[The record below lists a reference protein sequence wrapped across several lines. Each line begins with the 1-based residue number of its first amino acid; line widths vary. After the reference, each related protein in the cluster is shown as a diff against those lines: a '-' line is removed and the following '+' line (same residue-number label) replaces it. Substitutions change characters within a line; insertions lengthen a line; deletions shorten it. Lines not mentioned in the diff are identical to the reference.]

1 MRKEPINILLVEDDP
16 GMQLLVRR
24 ILTDSRMLSKYD
36 LEIAENLSAA
46 EDCINNKKFD
56 NILLDL
62 ELPDSSGVNTVRSL
76 RKTVN
81 SIPIIVVSACCDEN
95 ISTQVIKEGA
105 DHFLAKGASFR
116 DTLARSID
124 CSIERNA
131 CKQSKDE
138 ACHDGLPVDEER
150 YSEMSAKIKLL
161 EAQLRGV
168 PETLAQENKDANEL
182 EELFKNLRMDHR
194 AIFDSVPAMIWYR
207 DLEGEILR
215 VNKLA
220 ADSVGMPA
228 RELIGKKY
236 YEMFPDGA
244 EESHKKDKE
253 VIKTG
258 EGVFGDMREYKR
270 DGNTRW
276 AIVDRI
282 PYYHNDKIAGVI
294 IFAQDI
300 TERKMAEDHLKV
312 AKYDLEDHNRQL
324 EDAAERANLLVEAAT
339 VADQA
344 KSEFM
349 ANMSHEIRTPMNSI
363 IGFSDLLADENMT
376 DEQNDYVHTIQ
387 RSASNLMVL
396 INDILDFSKIEAGR
410 ITTEIVETNLSE
422 ILSDIRDSMSVAA
435 KQRGIEFAVK
445 IEEGT
450 PKVIMTD
457 PHRLRQCLINLVGNA
472 IKFTDEGHVHI
483 KVSCIDNGTEHM
495 INFNVEDTG
504 IGIAAEKSETIFEPF
519 SQAEASTTRKYG
531 GTGLGL
537 TITKRIAEL
546 LNGKLRFISEPGEG
560 TVFSLLIPAGV
571 DVNADAASEPESCDE
586 RGPVE
591 QAGKVSFSGKVLV
604 VDDDT
609 TNQLLMNL
617 ILRNVGLDVEL
628 ADSGRRGIDLA
639 RTEDYDLIIMDL
651 QMPDMN
657 GFDAITE
664 IRSQQID
671 TPVIAA
677 TADTRESTPKA
688 CLEAGFNEYLAK
700 PILRK
705 QLYDMIGKYLPSAKS
720 ATPVGA

>member
-1 MRKEPINILLVEDDP
+1 MRQEPINILLIEDDP
-16 GMQLLVRR
+16 GMHLLVRR
-24 ILTDSRMLSKYD
+24 ILTDGHIPSKYD

-46 EDCINNKKFD
+46 EDCIGKKRFD
-56 NILLDL
+56 SILLDL
-62 ELPDSSGVNTVRSL
+62 ELPDSSGIDTVRSV
-76 RKTVN
+76 RK
-81 SIPIIVVSACCDEN
+81 SACGIPIIVVSANNDLK

-105 DHFLAKGASFR
+105 DHFLGKGASLR
-116 DTLARSID
+116 ETLARSID

-131 CKQSKDE
+131 REQRKDE
-138 ACHDGLPVDEER
+138 ACQEPSVDEDG
-150 YSEMSAKIKLL
+150 YSEMSSKVKLL
-161 EAQLRGV
+161 EAQLREV
-168 PETLAQENKDANEL
+168 TETGNQGNGRDDKL
-182 EELFKNLRMDHR
+182 EELFKNLRRDHR

-207 DLEGEILR
+207 DLDGKILR
-215 VNKLA
+215 VNRLA
-220 ADSVGMPA
+220 ADSVGMSA

-244 EESHKKDKE
+244 ESAHEKDKQ
-253 VIKTG
+253 VIETG
-258 EGVFGDMREYKR
+258 EGLFGIMREYKR
-270 DGNTRW
+270 GTEIRW

-282 PYYHNDKIAGVI
+282 PYHHNDQIAGVI

-300 TERKMAEDHLKV
+300 TERKMAEDHLKI
-312 AKYDLEDHNRQL
+312 AKYDLEERNRQL

-363 IGFSDLLADENMT
+363 IGFSDLLADEKMT
-376 DEQNDYVHTIQ
+376 DEQSNYVRTIS

-410 ITTEIVETNLSE
+410 ITTEIVETDISE

-435 KQRGIEFAVK
+435 KQRGIDFAVK
-445 IEEGT
+445 IEDGT

-472 IKFTDEGHVHI
+472 IKFTDAGHVHVD
-483 KVSCIDNGTEHM
+483 VSCIDKGTEHM

-504 IGIAAEKSETIFEPF
+504 IGIAAEKSEAIFEPF

-571 DVNADAASEPESCDE
+571 EVDAEVVSESEKTDD

-591 QAGKVSFSGKVLV
+591 QTGNPCFSGKVLV

-609 TNQLLMNL
+609 TNQLLLNL

-628 ADSGRRGIDLA
+628 ADSGRRALELVAG
-639 RTEDYDLIIMDL
+639 EEYDLIIMDL

-664 IRSQQID
+664 IRSQRID

-677 TADTRESTPKA
+677 TADTREDVRYS
-688 CLEAGFNEYLAK
+688 CLDAGFNDYIAK

-705 QLYDMIGKYLPSAKS
+705 QLYDMIGKYITSTKHAK
-720 ATPVGA
+720 TM